1 MIYKNIEDLYI
12 CIIYIHVYIFIFF
25 YFQLLMETYA
35 IQQDLWDRII
45 VQRCN
50 FVILLLLNFYT
61 IKSLLIFAKH
71 NEDYYLKL
79 QKNLI
84 NQLMTF

>member
-12 CIIYIHVYIFIFF
+12 CNIYILVYIFIFF

-50 FVILLLLNFYT
+50 FVILLSLNFYT
-61 IKSLLIFAKH
+61 IKSLLIFAK
-71 NEDYYLKL
+71 
-79 QKNLI
+79 QKDFL
-84 NQLMTF
+84 T

>member
-1 MIYKNIEDLYI
+1 MYIYS
-12 CIIYIHVYIFIFF
+12 IFF
-25 YFQLLMETYA
+25 YLQLLMETYA

-84 NQLMTF
+84 NQLMTFRFSERKNILFITFC

>member
-1 MIYKNIEDLYI
+1 
-12 CIIYIHVYIFIFF
+12 
-25 YFQLLMETYA
+25 METYA

-61 IKSLLIFAKH
+61 IKSLLIFAK
-71 NEDYYLKL
+71 
-79 QKNLI
+79 QKDL
-84 NQLMTF
+84 LT

>member
-1 MIYKNIEDLYI
+1 MYNIYT
-12 CIIYIHVYIFIFF
+12 CIYIHFFF

-45 VQRCN
+45 VQRWN

-61 IKSLLIFAKH
+61 IKSLLIFAK
-71 NEDYYLKL
+71 
-79 QKNLI
+79 QKDFL
-84 NQLMTF
+84 T

>member
-12 CIIYIHVYIFIFF
+12 CIIYIHEYIYIFF

-61 IKSLLIFAKH
+61 IKSLLIFAK
-71 NEDYYLKL
+71 
-79 QKNLI
+79 QKDFL
-84 NQLMTF
+84 T

>member
-12 CIIYIHVYIFIFF
+12 GIIYIHVYIIIFF

-61 IKSLLIFAKH
+61 IKSLLIFAK
-71 NEDYYLKL
+71 
-79 QKNLI
+79 QKDL
-84 NQLMTF
+84 LT

>member
-12 CIIYIHVYIFIFF
+12 CIIYVHVYIFIFF

-45 VQRCN
+45 V
-50 FVILLLLNFYT
+50 
-61 IKSLLIFAKH
+61 
-71 NEDYYLKL
+71 
-79 QKNLI
+79 
-84 NQLMTF
+84 

>member
-12 CIIYIHVYIFIFF
+12 CNIYILVYIFIFF

-61 IKSLLIFAKH
+61 IKSLLIFAK
-71 NEDYYLKL
+71 
-79 QKNLI
+79 QKDL
-84 NQLMTF
+84 LT

>member
-12 CIIYIHVYIFIFF
+12 CNIYILVYIFIFF

-45 VQRCN
+45 MQRCN
-50 FVILLLLNFYT
+50 FVFLLLLNFYT
-61 IKSLLIFAKH
+61 IKSLLIFAK
-71 NEDYYLKL
+71 
-79 QKNLI
+79 QKDFL
-84 NQLMTF
+84 T

>member
-12 CIIYIHVYIFIFF
+12 CNIYILVYIFIFF

-61 IKSLLIFAKH
+61 IKSLLIFAK
-71 NEDYYLKL
+71 
-79 QKNLI
+79 QKDFL
-84 NQLMTF
+84 T

>member
-12 CIIYIHVYIFIFF
+12 CIIYVHVYIFIFF
-25 YFQLLMETYA
+25 NFQLLMETYA

-61 IKSLLIFAKH
+61 IKSLLIFAK
-71 NEDYYLKL
+71 
-79 QKNLI
+79 QKDL
-84 NQLMTF
+84 LT

>member
-12 CIIYIHVYIFIFF
+12 CNIYILVYIFIFF

-45 VQRCN
+45 VQRCY

-61 IKSLLIFAKH
+61 IKSLLIFAK
-71 NEDYYLKL
+71 
-79 QKNLI
+79 QKDFL
-84 NQLMTF
+84 T